1 MAANYSFIGDRNAQ
15 TSRDRNL
22 LLFPF
27 IVIAGWGFD
36 TIGLEPLFDGQSVV
50 TLRFSERGIGMSIKL
65 NPDLERRIT
74 VKVQSGRY
82 QSPVEVVEAS
92 LELLE
97 ARDAAVEKVLDVA
110 ARPVWETVA
119 ELGQE
124 VSQEEWAQVPSDL
137 ERDLDRHLYGAAKI
151 AG

>member
-1 MAANYSFIGDRNAQ
+1 MVQSFWRFNEICLQITRCDRSEQ
-15 TSRDRNL
+15 TFHEGRGLLRLSFLVISRWR
-22 LLFPF
+22 
-27 IVIAGWGFD
+27 FD
-36 TIGLEPLFDGQSVV
+36 TIGSAPL
-50 TLRFSERGIGMSIKL
+50 LRIGMSIRL

-74 VKVQSGRY
+74 AKVKSGRY
-82 QSPVEVVEAS
+82 QSPAEVVQAS

-97 ARDAAVEKVLDVA
+97 ARDAAVQKVPDVV

-137 ERDLDRHLYGAAKI
+137 ARDLDRHLYGAAKI